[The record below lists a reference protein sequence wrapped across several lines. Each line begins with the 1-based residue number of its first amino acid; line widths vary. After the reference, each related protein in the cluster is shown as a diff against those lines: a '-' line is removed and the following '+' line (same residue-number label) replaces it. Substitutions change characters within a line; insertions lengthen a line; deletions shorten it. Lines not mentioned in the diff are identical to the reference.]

1 MVLTVSEEVFKR
13 FGKIYAPGDILCGEG
28 ETGEE
33 MFIIQSGEVRIHK
46 KVRDKETTLAIL
58 KAGDFFGE
66 MSIID
71 NEPRS
76 ASATAENECKIIILS
91 RDIFESQIKT
101 NPKIIMSILR
111 KMSERLRQADRQ
123 IKALLMRDNNS
134 RITGT
139 LLLLMSKYGAPG
151 KSGIAMELART
162 RKELVSMTGLPV
174 EKVDEVLRTLTNAR
188 IINKDGEQL
197 IVSSADNLE
206 KFMNYL
212 EMKEEFG
219 I

>member
-13 FGKIYAPGDILCGEG
+13 FGKIYAPGDILCVEG
-28 ETGEE
+28 ATGEE

-46 KVRDKETTLAIL
+46 KVRDKQTTLAIL

-151 KSGIAMELART
+151 ENGIAMELART

-174 EKVDEVLRTLTNAR
+174 EKVDEVLRTLANAR
-188 IINKDGEQL
+188 IINATSGQL

>member
-13 FGKIYAPGDILCGEG
+13 FGKIYAPGDILCIEG
-28 ETGEE
+28 DIGEE

-139 LLLLMSKYGAPG
+139 LLLLMSKYGTSG
-151 KSGIAMELART
+151 ESGIAMDLART

-174 EKVDEVLRTLTNAR
+174 EKVDEVLRTLANAR
-188 IINKDGEQL
+188 IINKTGEQL

>member
-13 FGKIYAPGDILCGEG
+13 FGKIYAPGDILCVEG

-46 KVRDKETTLAIL
+46 RVRDKETTLAIL

-76 ASATAENECKIIILS
+76 ATATAENECKIIILS

-151 KSGIAMELART
+151 ESGIVMELARS

-174 EKVDEVLRTLTNAR
+174 EKVDEVLQTLASAR
-188 IINKDGEQL
+188 IINTVGEQL
-197 IVSSADNLE
+197 VVSSADNLE

>member
-1 MVLTVSEEVFKR
+1 MGLTVSEEVFKR
-13 FGKIYAPGDILCGEG
+13 FGKVYAPGDALCIEG
-28 ETGEE
+28 KVGEE

-46 KVRDKETTLAIL
+46 RVRDRETTLAIL

-66 MSIID
+66 MAIID

-76 ASATAENECKIIILS
+76 ASATAVNECKIIILS

-111 KMSERLRQADRQ
+111 KMSERLRNADRQ

-134 RITGT
+134 RVTGT
-139 LLLLMSKYGAPG
+139 LLLLMSKYGKPG
-151 KSGIAMELART
+151 ENGIVMEPGIT

-174 EKVDEVLRTLTNAR
+174 EKVDEVMQTLANAR
-188 IINKDGEQL
+188 IVTISADQL

-212 EMKEEFG
+212 EMKEQFG

>member
-13 FGKIYAPGDILCGEG
+13 FGKTYAPGDMLCIEG

-139 LLLLMSKYGAPG
+139 LLLLMSKYGTPG
-151 KSGIAMELART
+151 ESGIAMELART

-174 EKVDEVLRTLTNAR
+174 EKVDEVLLTLANAR
-188 IINKDGEQL
+188 IINKTGEQL